1 MSSSIMSARGGVH
14 YTFSNWSHNVASE
27 ANTSATFLELVLGF
41 LLVSGDW
48 EGGGAVS
55 PSQTH
60 PIIHTKMQRKLCS
73 HQQRSLTAERPVCVR
88 WKEPVPSS
96 SARAFCVV
104 SALCGRLK
112 RHLLQ
117 QFVPFPSLPFPFRST
132 PPHDISLTLLKQPNQ
147 VAKHSPFTSLGVW
160 TCNTTAKVRQLLG
173 FSTDVLFSSF
183 LQMYRSVCI
192 WGSVTLQLSAA
203 MNLLLTWSMVLLV
216 QASWSHQW
224 IFIWEFFLCAEKN
237 YLPGDSCIFLF
248 QCVPFYLLILWARA
262 V

>member
-1 MSSSIMSARGGVH
+1 MFTSTEIINSWKTSVCEVKRTSSFQFIQ
-14 YTFSNWSHNVASE
+14 
-27 ANTSATFLELVLGF
+27 GF
-41 LLVSGDW
+41 LCC
-48 EGGGAVS
+48 
-55 PSQTH
+55 
-60 PIIHTKMQRKLCS
+60 LCS
-73 HQQRSLTAERPVCVR
+73 LWEIEKAFVAAVC
-88 WKEPVPSS
+88 
-96 SARAFCVV
+96 
-104 SALCGRLK
+104 
-112 RHLLQ
+112 
-117 QFVPFPSLPFPFRST
+117 SLPFPFRST

-173 FSTDVLFSSF
+173 FSTDVLFSGF

-224 IFIWEFFLCAEKN
+224 IFIWEFFLCTEKN